1 MTAAELGALFRRNG
15 VPEFF
20 YVLDGSL
27 GPGEC
32 YGIEKADR
40 DWVVYYSERGRKNA
54 LDRVATEDTAC
65 RLMIKYIDDAM
76 RHQFGRG
83 IAVPE

>member
-1 MTAAELGALFRRNG
+1 MTVDQLGALFRRHG
-15 VPEFF
+15 VPD
-20 YVLDGSL
+20 YCYILDGGL
-27 GPGEC
+27 GAGEC
-32 YGIEKADR
+32 YGIEKAGG
-40 DWVVYYSERGRKNA
+40 DWLVYYSERGTKNV
-54 LDRVATEDTAC
+54 LDRVHSEDAAC

>member
-1 MTAAELGALFRRNG
+1 MTVDQLGGLFRRHG
-15 VPEFF
+15 VPDYY

-27 GPGEC
+27 GAGEC

-54 LDRVATEDTAC
+54 LDRVASEDAAC
-65 RLMIKYIDDAM
+65 RLMIKYIDAAM

-83 IAVPE
+83 IALPE